1 MRVLFCVVRMV
12 RNRGQ
17 VITRTDMSRS
27 RWEEEMIHNLQER
40 DKMSRSVITP
50 NNFYGSSYE
59 VLHSTQNSES
69 IKMITV
75 FVRGYVVISNDRHVE

>member
-1 MRVLFCVVRMV
+1 MRVLFCVV

-40 DKMSRSVITP
+40 DKMSRSVVTP
-50 NNFYGSSYE
+50 NNFNGSSYE